1 MASDS
6 GEKGSLDC
14 ITPNTSLPVLP
25 VLPVLSSSSSYTRT
39 DIQLFTL
46 LNRLPLP
53 IRLRAGR
60 KGLCALLN
68 LICPSVCV
76 CVYGCTRRVRTAH
89 VHLSHFTS
97 PNSHAD
103 RNSNPGPFRFPLQRA
118 NRRRPCSL
126 HPIIIITCFFF
137 LSFRLKLPGR
147 FYELNIH
154 YGLFVGG
161 LGDFREIFLGLW
173 DNFRGCL
180 NDLQYNGVDVLTK
193 VKDRDKTIASGA
205 SSTSTA
211 VVQVNN
217 NLPYYFIAPKRIRIS
232 MRFADWGGR
241 LERVDVVVV
250 VRCACLCVCTF
261 QA

>member
-137 LSFRLKLPGR
+137 IFQVEIARPFLRAQHSLRTFRRRTRRLSRNFSWTLGQLPRMSQRPPVQRRRR
-147 FYELNIH
+147 F
-154 YGLFVGG
+154 
-161 LGDFREIFLGLW
+161 
-173 DNFRGCL
+173 
-180 NDLQYNGVDVLTK
+180 
-193 VKDRDKTIASGA
+193 DKSQR
-205 SSTSTA
+205 S
-211 VVQVNN
+211 
-217 NLPYYFIAPKRIRIS
+217 
-232 MRFADWGGR
+232 
-241 LERVDVVVV
+241 
-250 VRCACLCVCTF
+250 
-261 QA
+261 

>member
-14 ITPNTSLPVLP
+14 ITPNTSLP

-60 KGLCALLN
+60 KGLCDLLN

-76 CVYGCTRRVRTAH
+76 CAYGCTRRVRTAH

-126 HPIIIITCFFF
+126 HLIIIIACVFIFQVEIARPF
-137 LSFRLKLPGR
+137 LRAQHSLRTLCRRTRRLSRNFSRTLGQLPRMSQRPPVQRRRRFDKSQRPRQDHRRRRIIHLDGR
-147 FYELNIH
+147 RPGKQQPSLLFY
-154 YGLFVGG
+154 
-161 LGDFREIFLGLW
+161 
-173 DNFRGCL
+173 
-180 NDLQYNGVDVLTK
+180 
-193 VKDRDKTIASGA
+193 
-205 SSTSTA
+205 
-211 VVQVNN
+211 
-217 NLPYYFIAPKRIRIS
+217 
-232 MRFADWGGR
+232 
-241 LERVDVVVV
+241 
-250 VRCACLCVCTF
+250 CA
-261 QA
+261 